1 MTHFATIFELFPF
14 NNIPCHLFRF
24 VLSFQEN
31 CELLKKPQLVL
42 CLALA
47 PSSLSLVVLSER
59 LYLHAEWRRF
69 TANMGKNYFSL
80 KTPPS
85 TIPRFIDFLKP
96 PLYRAISLRSHANCL
111 YHVKAILLWSSVG
124 PLNYPALF
132 IRFSKFLHNDGKLLQ
147 KELSSALFT
156 VGSETSKMKAYCLPG
171 CFFCSGTSWRIST

>member
-31 CELLKKPQLVL
+31 CELLKKPHLVL

-47 PSSLSLVVLSER
+47 PSSLSFVVLSER
-59 LYLHAEWRRF
+59 LYLHAEWSRF
-69 TANMGKNYFSL
+69 AANNGKKLFL
-80 KTPPS
+80 VEKPP
-85 TIPRFIDFLKP
+85 FDFLKP
-96 PLYRAISLRSHANCL
+96 PLYSQPAISLRSHANCL

-156 VGSETSKMKAYCLPG
+156 VGSETSKMKAYYLPG